1 MQPFVQYPPILSHI
15 ELLHV
20 SHLSSQLK
28 PEVPK
33 LHSVRKTQIHNVPEK
48 ERKNIIIFVI
58 VFSFTN
64 SFRYESS
71 NKPKLF

>member
-20 SHLSSQLK
+20 SHLFSQLK
-28 PEVPK
+28 PEVPI

-48 ERKNIIIFVI
+48 KGKTLLFLLL
-58 VFSFTN
+58 FFFTN
-64 SFRYESS
+64 SFRYETS